1 MCLSRPACQ
10 VIYKTY
16 PHVDHRERGVEAVRL
31 LHDVVEV
38 RDLAD
43 CRTES
48 INQNQNQIARTCPQ
62 APLATLE
69 NATPSLVVP
78 VL

>member
-1 MCLSRPACQ
+1 M
-10 VIYKTY
+10 IYKTY

-38 RDLAD
+38 RDRTGPDLTD

-48 INQNQNQIARTCPQ
+48 INQNQIARTHLPPGSPCNSRECYALPCS
-62 APLATLE
+62 TC
-69 NATPSLVVP
+69 LVA
-78 VL
+78 